1 MKIILNKSKV
11 EDLAYQIIKATVIG
25 TGIDKYT
32 NGKLTHAYVEAKYI
46 PKIALRISE
55 KKADFAINGPLTI
68 CYPYGIK

>member
-32 NGKLTHAYVEAKYI
+32 NGT
-46 PKIALRISE
+46 
-55 KKADFAINGPLTI
+55 
-68 CYPYGIK
+68 